1 MINYLLFIVCY
12 RSAEL
17 YVELGKYGIPAK
29 HHESIALIY
38 SKVKKK
44 GVIWWLS
51 WGPIVTIYN
60 TVILVRSVFGQK
72 FSLYREGSSLFRFK
86 FVPNFSE
93 GQNII

>member
-1 MINYLLFIVCY
+1 MINYLLFIVCYY

-38 SKVKKK
+38 SKVK
-44 GVIWWLS
+44 WWVA

-72 FSLYREGSSLFRFK
+72 FSLYREGLSLLRFK